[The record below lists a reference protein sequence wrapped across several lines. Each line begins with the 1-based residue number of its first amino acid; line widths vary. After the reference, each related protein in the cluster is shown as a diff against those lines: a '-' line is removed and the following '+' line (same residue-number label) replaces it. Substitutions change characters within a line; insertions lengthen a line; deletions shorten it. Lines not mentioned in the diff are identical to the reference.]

1 MRISFDLTELKKTTW
16 REYAIRFLFGG
27 AVTVMAGVLAKLYG
41 PAFGGLFLAFPAIFP
56 ASATLLEKH
65 EREKKQAAGISRT
78 IRGRQAA
85 ALDARGAAMGS
96 VGLEVFALIVWKLL
110 PRWNGACV
118 LIAALAGWFAVSFLT
133 WRLRRHRAFFWT
145 KSV

>member
-1 MRISFDLTELKKTTW
+1 MRVSFDLAALKKTAW
-16 REYAIRFLFGG
+16 HEYAIRFLFGG
-27 AVTVMAGVLAKLYG
+27 AVTVIAGVLARLYG

-65 EREKKQAAGISRT
+65 QREQKQAAGISRT

-96 VGLEVFALIVWKLL
+96 VGLVIFALIVWKML
-110 PRWNGACV
+110 PSWNGAST
-118 LIAALAGWFAVSFLT
+118 LIAALAGWFAVSFLL
-133 WRLRRHRAFFWT
+133 WRFRKHRIFFWI
-145 KSV
+145 KPA